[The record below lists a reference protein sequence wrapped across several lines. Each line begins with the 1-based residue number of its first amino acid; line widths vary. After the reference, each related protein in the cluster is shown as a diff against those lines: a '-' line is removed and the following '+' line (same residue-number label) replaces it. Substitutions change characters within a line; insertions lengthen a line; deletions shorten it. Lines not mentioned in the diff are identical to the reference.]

1 MSNSTTYP
9 TDSNEQTQTPTDVQ
23 RTTAFEGLPL
33 VRSRDAF
40 GTTNEGSL
48 PPVFDN
54 PNQPKTFNIVGDY
67 PWTLS
72 DVQNRFDIPNIR
84 LVEHRINQNMLQRQA
99 MFYVGGGVGVVGDIQ
114 QSLDNLL
121 TGADQPTSQGL
132 LDVYTEMY
140 PDNPTGFRYVFP
152 YFSKT
157 QFELNT
163 PQWSQV
169 DSITESLGEAGAS
182 ASSALKNIGSSTGRS
197 AADLIDAAGQIGKT
211 AMDAVQIGLKAAY
224 PVVGIVDRP
233 RIFTNH
239 SERSVTISFPL
250 YNTIRANDWINNFE
264 FYFAFAS
271 QNLFG
276 KRNFITGQPPV
287 FYRVFVPGQYFSFAS
302 CVTNFTVENLG
313 NVRRDFTTN
322 GQETIVPDAYQI
334 TITLTEMLMPSLNQY
349 NAIISGDAQSKV
361 QVGVPGY

>member
-1 MSNSTTYP
+1 MAESTTYP
-9 TDSNEQTQTPTDVQ
+9 VSGTDQQTTQDVS
-23 RTTAFEGLPL
+23 RLESFGNLPL

-48 PPVFDN
+48 PSVFDN
-54 PNQPKTFNIVGDY
+54 PNNPKTFNIVQDY

-72 DVQNRFDIPNIR
+72 EVKNRFDIPNIR
-84 LVEHRINQNMLQRQA
+84 LVEHRMNQNMLQRQA
-99 MFYVGGGVGVVGDIQ
+99 MFYVGGGAGVVGDVG
-114 QSLDNLL
+114 QSIENLAGGS
-121 TGADQPTSQGL
+121 TPSSQGL
-132 LDVYTEMY
+132 LDVYYEMY

-169 DSITESLGEAGAS
+169 DSITESMGEAGAS
-182 ASSALKNIGSSTGRS
+182 ASSALRNLGSSTGRS
-197 AADLIDAAGQIGKT
+197 LADTIDAVGQVGKI

-233 RIFTNH
+233 RVFTNH
-239 SERSVTISFPL
+239 SERSVSISFPL

-264 FYFAFAS
+264 FYYAFAS

-349 NAIISGDAQSKV
+349 QAIINGDAQSKV
-361 QVGVPGY
+361 QVGVPGL